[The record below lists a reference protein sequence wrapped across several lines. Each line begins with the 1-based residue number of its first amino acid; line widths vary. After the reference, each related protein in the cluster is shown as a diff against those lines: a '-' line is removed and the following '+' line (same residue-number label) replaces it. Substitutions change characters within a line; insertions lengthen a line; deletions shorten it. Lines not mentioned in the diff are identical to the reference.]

1 MNILYIEK
9 ISIGSFGSLS
19 EKVYELNGGI
29 NIIYGENESGKSTL
43 AAFVKFIFYGMSGKT
58 PDQSMTE
65 KSRYTSWESG
75 ISSGSIVL
83 NDKGKRYRIERTLLP
98 AAKASGKESVKITD
112 ADTNTELFRGRC
124 PGEVF
129 FGVSED
135 VFAQTA
141 FSAQGSGNLVDSAGM
156 NNAINNILF
165 SADES
170 ISVKT
175 ALKKLDDARVF
186 LLHKNKKGGR
196 IFTLEGE
203 IGELENK
210 IRDSVLVNSALAE
223 KNESLNK
230 YTAELDE
237 CNNQLKF
244 YSDVIERIKAENI
257 LEKLDALDNAER
269 KREALAEKHNALTE
283 KYMHNGFLP
292 DEKYSSLL
300 KSSESE
306 VLLAENN
313 LKNAVKR
320 RDDIPVAKPGDEYE
334 RIHKAALELGGREA
348 VVKKLFSFSS
358 KISAYKRA
366 LVIFSVLAGIF
377 AVTGITLLAVSA
389 AGLIRNV
396 ALPVFASFALA
407 AMMMLCSAFS
417 LRKYSDFGKRLEKLL
432 SDINSEEII
441 PAVRKLEASEAAFE
455 KYEKQKNILS
465 ELDSDIA
472 ACSGA
477 LADAVGRAAQLLSRW
492 GIACPRENSHLIRA
506 ILSKSASSCDSAI
519 SDIRLCERELNS
531 ATSAYDAM
539 LVSCAGYEREKCIET
554 VKRTEYTKDCSED
567 RAEAE
572 RRLAFHTNR
581 KRAMEEKIQSLKID
595 AAALGSKAQDTH
607 AMSETLSDLI
617 ALKNE
622 LTEKHNACYLA
633 REVLIRASE
642 SLREKIA
649 PALTRDAS
657 EMMRSATDGKLSG
670 IYVDSSLEMTFQ
682 NTDSSPTR
690 ELGFMSEGT
699 KALSYVALRLA
710 LIKLLFRK
718 ENTPCVIFDESFVH
732 LDDSRLK
739 NVLTLLS
746 NYSNVGAKDE
756 TIAQVIILTCSDR
769 EINALDKTSCINKI
783 NL

>member
-1 MNILYIEK
+1 MAVKTEQLYEGKAKKVFATDDPALCIVSYK
-9 ISIGSFGSLS
+9 DDATAFDGLKKGSI
-19 EKVYELNGGI
+19 
-29 NIIYGENESGKSTL
+29 SGKG
-43 AAFVKFIFYGMSGKT
+43 VVNNRMSNYL
-58 PDQSMTE
+58 M
-65 KSRYTSWESG
+65 
-75 ISSGSIVL
+75 
-83 NDKGKRYRIERTLLP
+83 
-98 AAKASGKESVKITD
+98 
-112 ADTNTELFRGRC
+112 
-124 PGEVF
+124 
-129 FGVSED
+129 
-135 VFAQTA
+135 
-141 FSAQGSGNLVDSAGM
+141 
-156 NNAINNILF
+156 
-165 SADES
+165 
-170 ISVKT
+170 
-175 ALKKLDDARVF
+175 KKLEEEAGIPTHFV
-186 LLHKNKKGGR
+186 
-196 IFTLEGE
+196 EE
-203 IGELENK
+203 IN
-210 IRDSVLVNSALAE
+210 D
-223 KNESLNK
+223 
-230 YTAELDE
+230 
-237 CNNQLKF
+237 
-244 YSDVIERIKAENI
+244 
-257 LEKLDALDNAER
+257 
-269 KREALAEKHNALTE
+269 
-283 KYMHNGFLP
+283 
-292 DEKYSSLL
+292 
-300 KSSESE
+300 
-306 VLLAENN
+306 
-313 LKNAVKR
+313 
-320 RDDIPVAKPGDEYE
+320 
-334 RIHKAALELGGREA
+334 REA

-396 ALPVFASFALA
+396 ALPVFASFVLA

-417 LRKYSDFGKRLEKLL
+417 LRKYSDFGKRLEK
-432 SDINSEEII
+432 
-441 PAVRKLEASEAAFE
+441 
-455 KYEKQKNILS
+455 
-465 ELDSDIA
+465 
-472 ACSGA
+472 
-477 LADAVGRAAQLLSRW
+477 LLSRW

-581 KRAMEEKIQSLKID
+581 KRAIEEKIQSLKID

-710 LIKLLFRK
+710 LIKLLFR
-718 ENTPCVIFDESFVH
+718 TSDPPCVIFDESFVY